1 MSEDKFDKTSYVE
14 SIFYKLSET
23 ARVSELMARNFYKDF
38 TERGEY
44 ILDLD
49 EFKILSHISQDPKL
63 SQSDISKLMY
73 KGKAHIGK
81 ILNAMEEKNYITRVL
96 SSKNNIMVKQTV
108 LTDYGKKLYDYTDR
122 SFKKLGER
130 ILENFSSEE
139 LESLAL
145 LLDKMKQ
152 MMLENNKIYF

>member
-63 SQSDISKLMY
+63 SQSDISKLCTRA
-73 KGKAHIGK
+73 KHISAKYLMLWRKK
-81 ILNAMEEKNYITRVL
+81 II
-96 SSKNNIMVKQTV
+96 
-108 LTDYGKKLYDYTDR
+108 
-122 SFKKLGER
+122 
-130 ILENFSSEE
+130 
-139 LESLAL
+139 
-145 LLDKMKQ
+145 
-152 MMLENNKIYF
+152 

>member
-1 MSEDKFDKTSYVE
+1 
-14 SIFYKLSET
+14 
-23 ARVSELMARNFYKDF
+23 
-38 TERGEY
+38 
-44 ILDLD
+44 
-49 EFKILSHISQDPKL
+49 
-63 SQSDISKLMY
+63 
-73 KGKAHIGK
+73 
-81 ILNAMEEKNYITRVL
+81 MEEKNYITRVL